1 LAGLAFIW
9 RAFEHAEAQAM
20 PNLGGLVW
28 VSRPI
33 PDKTMS
39 QPSLGLG
46 TVGFSSIL
54 HDDLKSRA
62 AAAG

>member
-9 RAFEHAEAQAM
+9 RAFEHAEAQAV
-20 PNLGGLVW
+20 PNLGSLVW
-28 VSRPI
+28 VSRSI
-33 PDKTMS
+33 PDKAMS

>member
-1 LAGLAFIW
+1 M
-9 RAFEHAEAQAM
+9 RK
-20 PNLGGLVW
+20 PNVGGLFGI
-28 VSRPI
+28 SRSV